1 MIELQQ
7 SYLNKLNNAD
17 HFGVITQIN
26 NEAQG
31 FATDNPVLSSAI
43 AGVNTCHQ
51 GEDDAYK
58 KSNKDWNVE
67 RLKTEDEKLD
77 KIMVPIRAIVAAHAA
92 LPDGFPL
99 KQTGMEFL
107 QMWKDYNFQTHD
119 SYSGE
124 TSKVINMWQT
134 VSERRSDAEALG
146 IYTYFQAAY
155 EQAVLIQ
162 QLLNQRFDEL
172 AGRVVG
178 ELREARQATD
188 DAIKQLYLV
197 INSMQVLTPSDELT
211 ALARKLK
218 TIEDY
223 ARQYYLRES
232 HSGSGSGEGGQQG
245 GGNGGSQGGGTNTGG
260 DEGGGQQGGGTT
272 PDPGTGGGGETPDPG
287 TGGGET
293 PVNPDPGTGGGGGGA
308 DPNDPNNSED

>member
-1 MIELQQ
+1 MIVLQQ
-7 SYLNKLNNAD
+7 GYLNNLNNAD

-31 FATDNPVLSSAI
+31 FTTDNPMLVSAI
-43 AGVNTCHQ
+43 AGVNSCHQ
-51 GEDDAYK
+51 GEDAAYM
-58 KSNKDWNVE
+58 KSGKDWNVN
-67 RLKTEDEKLD
+67 RMKTEDGKLD
-77 KIMVPIRAIVAAHAA
+77 KIMVAVRAIVAAHAEM
-92 LPDGFPL
+92 PDGFPL
-99 KQTGMEFL
+99 KQTGIEFL
-107 QMWKDYNFQTHD
+107 QMWKDYDFHTSD

-134 VSERRSDAEALG
+134 VSARQADAEALG

-155 EQAVLIQ
+155 QQALLIQ

-197 INSMQVLTPSDELT
+197 INSMQVLTPSDEIT

-223 ARQYYLRES
+223 ARQYYLREKTS
-232 HSGSGSGEGGQQG
+232 GGSGSE
-245 GGNGGSQGGGTNTGG
+245 GGNGNN
-260 DEGGGQQGGGTT
+260 EGGGQQGGGTT
-272 PDPGTGGGGETPDPG
+272 PDPGTGGGETPDPG

>member
-1 MIELQQ
+1 MIVLQQ
-7 SYLNKLNNAD
+7 GYLNNLNNAD

-31 FATDNPVLSSAI
+31 FTTDNPMLVSAI
-43 AGVNTCHQ
+43 AGVNSCHQ
-51 GEDDAYK
+51 GEDAAYM
-58 KSNKDWNVE
+58 KSGKDWNVN
-67 RLKTEDEKLD
+67 RMKTEDGKLD
-77 KIMVPIRAIVAAHAA
+77 KIMVAVRAIVAAHAEM
-92 LPDGFPL
+92 PDGFPL
-99 KQTGMEFL
+99 KQTGIEFL
-107 QMWKDYNFQTHD
+107 QMWKDYDFHTSD

-172 AGRVVG
+172 AGRIVG
-178 ELREARQATD
+178 ELRDARQATD

-197 INSMQVLTPSDELT
+197 INSMQVLTPSDEIT

-223 ARQYYLRES
+223 ARQYYLREKTS
-232 HSGSGSGEGGQQG
+232 GGSGSESGSNGNNGNDGSNGNNEGG
-245 GGNGGSQGGGTNTGG
+245 
-260 DEGGGQQGGGTT
+260 ET
-272 PDPGTGGGGETPDPG
+272 PDPGTGGGETPDPG
-287 TGGGET
+287 TGGGGET

>member
-7 SYLNKLNNAD
+7 SYLNNLNNAD
-17 HFGVITQIN
+17 HFGIITQIN

-31 FATDNPVLSSAI
+31 FTTENSLLASAI

-51 GEDDAYK
+51 GEDDAYM

-99 KQTGMEFL
+99 KQTGIEFL

-134 VSERRSDAEALG
+134 VSARQADAEALG

-155 EQAVLIQ
+155 QQAVLIQ

-260 DEGGGQQGGGTT
+260 DNGGQQGGGTT
-272 PDPGTGGGGETPDPG
+272 PDPGTGGGETPDPG

>member
-1 MIELQQ
+1 MIVLQQ
-7 SYLNKLNNAD
+7 GYLNNLNNAD

-31 FATDNPVLSSAI
+31 FTTDNPMLVSAI
-43 AGVNTCHQ
+43 AGVNSCHQ
-51 GEDDAYK
+51 GEDAAYM
-58 KSNKDWNVE
+58 KSGKDWNVN
-67 RLKTEDEKLD
+67 RMKTEDGKLD
-77 KIMVPIRAIVAAHAA
+77 KIMVAVRAIVAAHAEM
-92 LPDGFPL
+92 PDGFPL
-99 KQTGMEFL
+99 KQTGIEFL
-107 QMWKDYNFQTHD
+107 QMWKDYDFHTSD

-197 INSMQVLTPSDELT
+197 INSMQVLTPSDEIT

-223 ARQYYLRES
+223 ARQYYLREKTS
-232 HSGSGSGEGGQQG
+232 GGSGSE
-245 GGNGGSQGGGTNTGG
+245 GGNGNN
-260 DEGGGQQGGGTT
+260 EGGGQQGGGTT
-272 PDPGTGGGGETPDPG
+272 PDPGTGGGETPDPG

-293 PVNPDPGTGGGGGGA
+293 PVNPDPGTGGGGGA

>member
-51 GEDDAYK
+51 GEDDAYM

-134 VSERRSDAEALG
+134 VSARQADAEALG

-155 EQAVLIQ
+155 QQAVLIQ

-232 HSGSGSGEGGQQG
+232 HSGSGSGEGGQSGGQG
-245 GGNGGSQGGGTNTGG
+245 STDNGQQSGSGAS
-260 DEGGGQQGGGTT
+260 GGQQGGGTT
-272 PDPGTGGGGETPDPG
+272 PDPGTGGGETPDPG
-287 TGGGET
+287 TGGGGET
-293 PVNPDPGTGGGGGGA
+293 PVNPDPGTGGGGGA

>member
-51 GEDDAYK
+51 GEDDAYM

-99 KQTGMEFL
+99 KQTGIEFL

-134 VSERRSDAEALG
+134 VSARQADAEALG

-155 EQAVLIQ
+155 QQAVLIQ

-260 DEGGGQQGGGTT
+260 DEGGGQQGGGST
-272 PDPGTGGGGETPDPG
+272 PDPGTGGGETPDPG

-293 PVNPDPGTGGGGGGA
+293 PVTPDPGTGGGGGGA

>member
-1 MIELQQ
+1 MLMIELQQ
-7 SYLNKLNNAD
+7 SYLNNLNNAD

-31 FATDNPVLSSAI
+31 YATENPVLASAI

-51 GEDDAYK
+51 EEDVAYL

-67 RLKTEDEKLD
+67 RLKKEDEKLD
-77 KIMVPIRAIVAAHAA
+77 GIMVAVRAIVAAHAA
-92 LPDGFPL
+92 MPDGFPL

-134 VSERRSDAEALG
+134 VSARQSDAEALG
-146 IYTYFQAAY
+146 IYTYFQAAN

-172 AGRVVG
+172 AGRIVG
-178 ELREARQATD
+178 ELRDARQATD
-188 DAIKQLYLV
+188 AAIKQLYLV
-197 INSMQVLTPSDELT
+197 INSMQVLTPSAELT
-211 ALARKLK
+211 AFARKLK

-223 ARQYYLRES
+223 ARQYYLREKTS
-232 HSGSGSGEGGQQG
+232 DGSNEASPSQGGENGGQQSG
-245 GGNGGSQGGGTNTGG
+245 G
-260 DEGGGQQGGGTT
+260 EA
-272 PDPGTGGGGETPDPG
+272 PDPGTG
-287 TGGGET
+287 GGGET
-293 PVNPDPGTGGGGGGA
+293 PVNPDPGTGGNDNPPGGEGQ
-308 DPNDPNNSED
+308 EDEN

>member
-1 MIELQQ
+1 MIVLQQ
-7 SYLNKLNNAD
+7 GYLNNLNNAD

-31 FATDNPVLSSAI
+31 FTTDNPMLVSAI
-43 AGVNTCHQ
+43 AGVNSCHQ
-51 GEDDAYK
+51 GEDAAYM
-58 KSNKDWNVE
+58 KSGKDWNVN
-67 RLKTEDEKLD
+67 RMKTEDGKLD
-77 KIMVPIRAIVAAHAA
+77 KIMVAVRAIVAAHAEM
-92 LPDGFPL
+92 PDGFPL
-99 KQTGMEFL
+99 KQTGIEFL
-107 QMWKDYNFQTHD
+107 QMWKDYDFHTSD

-155 EQAVLIQ
+155 QQAVLIQ

-197 INSMQVLTPSDELT
+197 INSMQVLTPSDEIT

-223 ARQYYLRES
+223 ARQYYLREKTS
-232 HSGSGSGEGGQQG
+232 GGSGSE
-245 GGNGGSQGGGTNTGG
+245 GGNGNN
-260 DEGGGQQGGGTT
+260 EGGGQQGGGTT
-272 PDPGTGGGGETPDPG
+272 PDPGTGGGETPDPG
-287 TGGGET
+287 TGGGGET

>member
-51 GEDDAYK
+51 GEDDAYM

-134 VSERRSDAEALG
+134 VSARQADAEALG

-155 EQAVLIQ
+155 QQAVLIQ

-260 DEGGGQQGGGTT
+260 DEGGGQQGGGST
-272 PDPGTGGGGETPDPG
+272 PDPGTGGGETPDPG

-293 PVNPDPGTGGGGGGA
+293 PVNPDPGTGGGGGA

>member
-1 MIELQQ
+1 MIVLQQ
-7 SYLNKLNNAD
+7 GYLNNLNNAD

-31 FATDNPVLSSAI
+31 FTTDNPMLVSAI
-43 AGVNTCHQ
+43 AGVNSCHQ
-51 GEDDAYK
+51 GEDAAYM
-58 KSNKDWNVE
+58 KSGKDWNVN
-67 RLKTEDEKLD
+67 RMKTEDGKLD
-77 KIMVPIRAIVAAHAA
+77 KIMVAVRAIVAAHAEM
-92 LPDGFPL
+92 PDGFPL
-99 KQTGMEFL
+99 KQTGIEFL
-107 QMWKDYNFQTHD
+107 QMWKDYDFHTSD

-155 EQAVLIQ
+155 QQAVLIQ

-197 INSMQVLTPSDELT
+197 INSMQVLTPSEELT

-223 ARQYYLRES
+223 ARQYYLRDKTS
-232 HSGSGSGEGGQQG
+232 GGSGSES
-245 GGNGGSQGGGTNTGG
+245 GNGNN
-260 DEGGGQQGGGTT
+260 EGGGQQGGGTT
-272 PDPGTGGGGETPDPG
+272 PDPGTGGGETPDPG
-287 TGGGET
+287 TGGGGET
-293 PVNPDPGTGGGGGGA
+293 PVNPDPDPGTGGGGGA

>member
-51 GEDDAYK
+51 GEDDAYM

-134 VSERRSDAEALG
+134 VSARQADAEALG

-155 EQAVLIQ
+155 QQAVLIQ

-223 ARQYYLRES
+223 ARQYYLREKTS
-232 HSGSGSGEGGQQG
+232 GGSGSES
-245 GGNGGSQGGGTNTGG
+245 GNGNN
-260 DEGGGQQGGGTT
+260 EGGGQQGGGTT
-272 PDPGTGGGGETPDPG
+272 PDPGTGGGETPDPGTGGGETPDPG

-293 PVNPDPGTGGGGGGA
+293 PVNPDPGTGGGGGA

>member
-43 AGVNTCHQ
+43 VGVNTCHQ
-51 GEDDAYK
+51 GEDDAYM

-134 VSERRSDAEALG
+134 VSARQADAEALG

-155 EQAVLIQ
+155 QQAVLIQ

-272 PDPGTGGGGETPDPG
+272 PDPGTGGGETPDPG
-287 TGGGET
+287 TGGGGET
-293 PVNPDPGTGGGGGGA
+293 PVNPDPGTGGGGGA